1 MYTHT
6 HTHTHAHIHT
16 HTHSLTHTHTDS
28 HTHKYI
34 ERALCVCVCV
44 CVYTEKVRSP
54 QLYVPDHIYAYMYIC
69 IYAYVYVC
77 MYIYIYIHVCVYTY
91 TYIYREGQIPAIV
104 RPRLS
109 VANAV
114 HRDPEQYVMQCLGLV
129 LFSPVFFSFFFM
141 SLQGDGLVLK
151 AIFSRL

>member
-34 ERALCVCVCV
+34 ERAPCVCVCV
-44 CVYTEKVRSP
+44 CTPRRSDP
-54 QLYVPDHIYAYMYIC
+54 RSCTSPTIYMHIC
-69 IYAYVYVC
+69 IYVYMYMCMYVC
-77 MYIYIYIHVCVYTY
+77 MYIYMHVCVYTY

-129 LFSPVFFSFFFM
+129 LFFPVFFSFFFM